1 VRLLSNERATP
12 TSRIIRVALDGAV
25 FPYRAGQA
33 ASLGAGDANG
43 WTPYSIASAPGE
55 TARDGALEF
64 LVKVDG
70 SSRFGRLVDGLE
82 LGDVIRVEGPAG
94 NFTLSDSRPTTPLLF
109 IAGGTGIAPVRSMIR
124 DLVDAGHAAPLAL
137 VYSART
143 PGEFAYL
150 RELRGLADEGRLVLT
165 LTLTGDAEDW
175 EHARG
180 RAGPGHL
187 SDHVTPE
194 TMAYIC
200 GPPAMVKDVPAALT
214 SIGLPRVRIRTEDW

>member
-1 VRLLSNERATP
+1 M
-12 TSRIIRVALDGAV
+12 ALDGAV

-33 ASLGAGDANG
+33 ASLAAGSANG

-70 SSRFGRLVDGLE
+70 SSRFGRLVDGLA
-82 LGDVIRVEGPAG
+82 LGDRVRVEGPAG
-94 NFTLSDSRPTTPLLF
+94 NFTLSDALPATPLLF
-109 IAGGTGIAPVRSMIR
+109 IAGGTGIAPLRSMIR
-124 DLVDAGHAAPLAL
+124 DLVEAGHAGPLAL

-150 RELRGLADEGRLVLT
+150 PELRRLADEGRLALI
-165 LTLTGDAEDW
+165 LTLTGDAADW

-180 RAGPGHL
+180 RTGPDHL
-187 SDHVTPE
+187 SDLVTPE
-194 TMAYIC
+194 TLAYIC
-200 GPPAMVKDVPAALT
+200 GPPAMVKDVPGAL
-214 SIGLPRVRIRTEDW
+214 SAMGLPRARIRTEDW